1 MQWITRKLKQF
12 NELGNEIN
20 EQNKCFTK
28 RLKLLKKKE
37 LKEPNRNS
45 RTEELNKYG
54 RELLESTG
62 NRIVS

>member
-1 MQWITRKLKQF
+1 MLYQET
-12 NELGNEIN
+12 EII
-20 EQNKCFTK
+20 K
-28 RLKLLKKKE
+28 KKKE

>member
-28 RLKLLKKKE
+28 RLKLLKKKGT
-37 LKEPNRNS
+37 KG
-45 RTEELNKYG
+45 TKQKF
-54 RELLESTG
+54 
-62 NRIVS
+62 